1 VKRRD
6 RMMDSLDQDIR
17 NHIDIET
24 QDNIERGM
32 SPKDAR
38 HAATLKF
45 GNVTRIQEDT
55 RDVWSFVWLEQ
66 LSQDLRYG
74 VRALAKTPGVALLI
88 ILTLSLGIGSSTLAF
103 NMARQWVLNAVSF
116 PHSEQLTVLWEV
128 DTKKGWQNSAS
139 APDFMDWCEQNT
151 AFASLSAWTTRDFNL
166 TGKERPERILG
177 ARVSANLFQTLGAQ
191 PVIGRSFRTEEEQ
204 AGGNRVAI
212 LNYGLWH
219 DRFNA
224 NPEEIGKKIT
234 LDGETY
240 SVIGVMPED
249 FHLPLM
255 GRANLW
261 VPLAL
266 TEKERSDRVNG
277 WLNVVGRLKPG
288 VTVAQA
294 QQSMDPIAQRLEKMY
309 PASNTNSGIFLN
321 SLRHEV
327 GKHVGD
333 QGIYM
338 SFCVC
343 ICILLISCANVAG
356 ILLARAMA
364 RQKEITLRIS
374 LGAGRLRIVRQLL
387 TENIWLF
394 LAAAALGVLLAT
406 WGGQWVTG
414 AIPFTNRGYLP
425 NYGRLYADYATIAYS
440 AGIAVLSAVIFGLAP
455 ALHSSR
461 PDLAGT
467 LKDAGS
473 SASVSAG
480 AQRMR
485 KFLIVLEVS
494 LALMS
499 LVPAGLM
506 IKWLKNVESVDL
518 GFRPEHVLTAQISLP
533 ETKYGDLPSVSAFYD
548 RLLERVRAL
557 PQITSSGVTQY
568 IPFGGE
574 YASAEMF
581 FASRPAP
588 DPGSVPSTAIS
599 SVTPGYLPTLGLQ
612 MVRGRFVSD
621 QDGPDSLP
629 VMVINQTLANRH
641 FAGQDPLGQKI
652 QLGGNSSTPLTIVG
666 IVKDLRLSTDFSY
679 PASSESY
686 VPFSQTPARSVTV
699 VLRSSG
705 DPLPL
710 IAGLREA
717 VASLD
722 PDQPVSQIV
731 SLSQLVSDQEAPF
744 RIFTQFSNVFG
755 LLALFLAAIGIY
767 GVMAF
772 VVSGRTKEIGIRMT
786 LGATPRDV
794 MKMVL
799 THSLRLTFVGILL
812 GLGGAFALAQLLAGV
827 LFGVSVTD
835 PGIYLGASVVLA
847 AAILLASYLPAQRA
861 AQVAPLIALKYE

>member
-1 VKRRD
+1 MRRD
-6 RMMDSLDQDIR
+6 QMMEGLDQDIR
-17 NHIDIET
+17 DHIEIET

-32 SPKDAR
+32 SPDDAR
-38 HAATLKF
+38 RAALLKF
-45 GNVTRIQEDT
+45 GNVGRVKEDT

-74 VRALAKTPGVALLI
+74 ARALAKTPGVALLI
-88 ILTLSLGIGSSTLAF
+88 VLTLSLGIGSSTLAF

-116 PHSEQLTVLWEV
+116 PHSDQLTVLWEV

-139 APDFMDWCEQNT
+139 APDFMDWREQNT
-151 AFASLSAWTTRDFNL
+151 AFASLSAWTTHDFNL

-177 ARVSANLFQTLGAQ
+177 ARVSANFFQTLGAQ
-191 PVIGRSFRTEEEQ
+191 PVIGRTFRTEEEQ
-204 AGGNRVAI
+204 GGGNRVAI

-224 NPEEIGKKIT
+224 NPQEIGEKIT

-255 GRANLW
+255 GRANIW
-261 VPLAL
+261 IPLAL
-266 TEKERSDRVNG
+266 TQKERSDRFNG

-288 VTVAQA
+288 VNLAQA

-321 SLRHEV
+321 GLRHEV

-356 ILLARAMA
+356 ILLARATA

-406 WGGQWVTG
+406 WSGQWVTA

-425 NYGRLYADYATIAYS
+425 NYGRLYVDYATIAYS
-440 AGIAVLSAVIFGLAP
+440 AGIALFSAVIFGLAP
-455 ALHSSR
+455 ALHSSN
-461 PDLAGT
+461 PDLTGT

-473 SASVSAG
+473 SASVSASG
-480 AQRMR
+480 QRMR
-485 KFLIVLEVS
+485 KVLIVLEVS

-518 GFRPEHVLTAQISLP
+518 GFRPEHVLTARISLP
-533 ETKYGDLPSVSAFYD
+533 ETKYGDLRSASAFYD

-568 IPFGGE
+568 IPFGDE
-574 YASAEMF
+574 YASAQMS
-581 FASRPAP
+581 FAGRPAP
-588 DPGSVPSTAIS
+588 DPGSVPSTAIA

-621 QDGPDSLP
+621 QDSPDSLP
-629 VMVINQTLANRH
+629 VIVINQTLANRYY
-641 FAGQDPLGQKI
+641 AGQDPLGQKM
-652 QLGGNSSTPLTIVG
+652 QLGGNGTTALTIVG
-666 IVKDLRLSTDFSY
+666 IVKDLRLSTDFSH

-705 DPLPL
+705 DPLPF
-710 IAGLREA
+710 IAGLRET

-755 LLALFLAAIGIY
+755 LLALFLASIGIY

-847 AAILLASYLPAQRA
+847 AAILLASYLPARHA
-861 AQVAPLIALKYE
+861 AQVAPLVALKYE